1 MYDEL
6 RIFIVDS
13 NVSKVQ
19 FKLVNSP
26 LSFNWKVNSNK
37 ITIIIILVSSLT
49 YEIWDKSA
57 WLTSYKLSV
66 SISVI
71 V

>member
-1 MYDEL
+1 MYYEFKIL
-6 RIFIVDS
+6 RVES

-19 FKLVNSP
+19 FKLVNSLLN
-26 LSFNWKVNSNK
+26 LSWNVNSK
-37 ITIIIILVSSLT
+37 LVTYILILESSLT

-57 WLTSYKLSV
+57 WLISYKFSV

>member
-1 MYDEL
+1 MYDEFKIL
-6 RIFIVDS
+6 KVES

-19 FKLVNSP
+19 FKLVNSLLN
-26 LSFNWKVNSNK
+26 LSWNVNSK
-37 ITIIIILVSSLT
+37 LIINIFILESSLV
-49 YEIWDKSA
+49 YEICDKSA
-57 WLTSYKLSV
+57 WLTSYKFSV